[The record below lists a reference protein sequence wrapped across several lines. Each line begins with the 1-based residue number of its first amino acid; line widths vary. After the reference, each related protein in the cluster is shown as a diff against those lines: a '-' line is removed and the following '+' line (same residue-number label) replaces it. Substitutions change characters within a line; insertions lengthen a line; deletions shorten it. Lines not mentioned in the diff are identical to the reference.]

1 MKRLLFILFIPAIC
15 HAADPNLVDMTE
27 LTAVAGGDVIY
38 IVDDPAGTPLDR
50 KITVTNLFDIIDTSA
65 ELRGI
70 LGDETGTGV
79 AVFGT
84 SPTLTGATMAGVL
97 DMDRSGLTD
106 VYQQV
111 VTVAK
116 AGGDYTTIQGAID
129 AIADATTTKRYV
141 VDILGAG
148 RTNTIISGTSGTVLT
163 FPANKCT
170 VSEVGINVDYGTLGA
185 NSTSITSAGA
195 DSVLKDCDITVTKS
209 AGDFTMNGITI
220 TAGSFR
226 MSDCYFTYS
235 DTGATTATQLTQS
248 AVKQTGTVTNVI
260 LNNNEMTVSTTDTND
275 DLVGME
281 TTATVTGT
289 CLLANN
295 VITLTTGAA
304 ASSATGIWAYGT
316 CTGAIFNQNR
326 LTVSCNASS
335 YGIWIDSTA
344 GGATIDTRH
353 NEIII
358 TSVGTAT
365 SCNVAVGDTWNSSFD
380 KITAA
385 SGYSGS
391 GTVTFVS
398 APIDGNLTVTGTIFM
413 NLLDTVGAA
422 DLDYGSVDV
431 TDHSFISDGGTAI
444 IDGSFQFPVA
454 DGSPSANGELQYDS
468 TTLNVDDG
476 MMEYFAGGDTVY
488 YMLAIPTL
496 PTDAED
502 DYHAAY
508 DKDTDRLYWK
518 ADAGAA
524 GGDSISIDSVAVVD
538 PDFQDTATINITDTV
553 NVVTMDIIADSVD
566 SAHYAAGSIDYEHL
580 ADDVISGAAA
590 VGTFTSGDTFLV
602 LEAGVGLREADY
614 DDLPGAGATA
624 YNSIGDP
631 TGAGS
636 ISFDAAETAEYTSAF
651 TANDFM
657 TIKGTGAFGD
667 FSVLTITQDTGNPID
682 GDLIH
687 AYTADAEDDVDQLV
701 LGNGLDDY
709 VTFRVLE
716 AGTFTIDVTSDG
728 VAAVVIPDAIT
739 ANGGITSSGTIEAA
753 TLTEGGTGVPNTG
766 DNLSVFA
773 ATTSAQ
779 LYGVLSD
786 ETGSAAGAPL
796 AVFNQA
802 PTIDSPTF
810 TTAITATDLI
820 DSAHYVAASIDN
832 EHLADNA
839 VDSAEL
845 AAGSVDDA
853 HIADDTIQEPAL
865 NTTNAAGAGT
875 DNYLLSY
882 NHAGTNFTWVLAGA
896 GDMLKATYDSG
907 DSGGV
912 DVLTTV
918 DSIYASDYVLL
929 TGTAVGTAAPKT
941 DGALTYD
948 ATSGTLAATEFSG
961 GGSGLTLASTD
972 LTDTA
977 DIIYEAEIDTFA
989 ELDTQVADKA
999 LVNKA
1004 DGAVWLGVHDFGGGD
1019 LEIPQASP

>member
-1 MKRLLFILFIPAIC
+1 
-15 HAADPNLVDMTE
+15 
-27 LTAVAGGDVIY
+27 
-38 IVDDPAGTPLDR
+38 
-50 KITVTNLFDIIDTSA
+50 
-65 ELRGI
+65 
-70 LGDETGTGV
+70 
-79 AVFGT
+79 
-84 SPTLTGATMAGVL
+84 
-97 DMDRSGLTD
+97 
-106 VYQQV
+106 
-111 VTVAK
+111 
-116 AGGDYTTIQGAID
+116 
-129 AIADATTTKRYV
+129 
-141 VDILGAG
+141 
-148 RTNTIISGTSGTVLT
+148 
-163 FPANKCT
+163 
-170 VSEVGINVDYGTLGA
+170 
-185 NSTSITSAGA
+185 
-195 DSVLKDCDITVTKS
+195 
-209 AGDFTMNGITI
+209 
-220 TAGSFR
+220 
-226 MSDCYFTYS
+226 
-235 DTGATTATQLTQS
+235 
-248 AVKQTGTVTNVI
+248 
-260 LNNNEMTVSTTDTND
+260 
-275 DLVGME
+275 
-281 TTATVTGT
+281 
-289 CLLANN
+289 
-295 VITLTTGAA
+295 
-304 ASSATGIWAYGT
+304 
-316 CTGAIFNQNR
+316 
-326 LTVSCNASS
+326 
-335 YGIWIDSTA
+335 
-344 GGATIDTRH
+344 
-353 NEIII
+353 
-358 TSVGTAT
+358 
-365 SCNVAVGDTWNSSFD
+365 
-380 KITAA
+380 
-385 SGYSGS
+385 
-391 GTVTFVS
+391 
-398 APIDGNLTVTGTIFM
+398 
-413 NLLDTVGAA
+413 
-422 DLDYGSVDV
+422 
-431 TDHSFISDGGTAI
+431 
-444 IDGSFQFPVA
+444 
-454 DGSPSANGELQYDS
+454 
-468 TTLNVDDG
+468 
-476 MMEYFAGGDTVY
+476 MMEYYAGGDTVY

-1019 LEIPQASP
+1019 LEIPQASPAVPAADGGIEVDFTDGKLIMQHGSAHAELAGATDVAMGTLIKSWSATIFEPDSVNDVLTVKAINSIEFPHGVVITAIYLGVSSDTGYVLTVQNFDDFDTINAANGTIDTVTYSTDATGEIIDSTPTYATIAAGQIIMVSIPATDVDWIHFEIYYYEPAAG